1 MRKNC
6 KKFVKIFYTVH
17 LPHCGTGVDK
27 TPPPRLQSSCAAA
40 ALAPAYS
47 RPRGR
52 KSSSENAGKSGGQSR
67 LGREMRTARKGVVA
81 RNGGLRVKIAA
92 LVLFFVTYV
101 LLLALPK
108 FRSYIAAFVGVLFL
122 CLNILPWQEFATA
135 IDWNV
140 LMIIAGTMGIVALFI
155 ESKMPALLA
164 DLLISRMPN
173 VKWAIIALSLF
184 AGLVSAFVDN
194 VATVLMIAPI
204 ALSLSKKLDIS
215 PVPGIIAIAVASN
228 LQGAATLVGD
238 TTSIMLGSATG
249 MSFIDFFVMDGKM
262 GMFWIV
268 QIAALAA
275 TVYLLFVFRKDKQK
289 IEYTERTEVKDFFP
303 SFLLIAMLALLI
315 GTSFVADKPDVTPG
329 IICVGLMVVGM
340 IYTVIRRKD
349 FSGVKNTLKEID
361 FKTLLL
367 LAGIF
372 LIIGGLDS
380 VGIIDDIADI
390 LVKASGGN
398 IFALYSLLVWA
409 SVLVSAFIDNIPYV
423 ATMLPVIAGIA
434 TGMGLGAGESMVLYL
449 GLLSGATLGGNLTP
463 IGASANITATGIL
476 RKEGYEV
483 KTLQYMKISVPFTLI
498 AVLVGYGLVWLVY
511 S

>member
-1 MRKNC
+1 M
-6 KKFVKIFYTVH
+6 
-17 LPHCGTGVDK
+17 
-27 TPPPRLQSSCAAA
+27 
-40 ALAPAYS
+40 
-47 RPRGR
+47 
-52 KSSSENAGKSGGQSR
+52 
-67 LGREMRTARKGVVA
+67 
-81 RNGGLRVKIAA
+81 KIAA
-92 LVLFFVTYV
+92 LVLFLVTYV

-108 FRSYIAAFVGVLFL
+108 FRAYIAAGVGFLFL
-122 CLNILPWQEFATA
+122 CIGILPWGEFATA

-164 DLLISRMPN
+164 DLLIARMPN

-194 VATVLMIAPI
+194 VATVLMVAPI

-215 PVPGIIAIAVASN
+215 PVPGIIAIAVSSN

-238 TTSIMLGSATG
+238 TTSIMLGSEVG

-275 TVYLLFVFRKDKQK
+275 TAYLLIVFRKDKQK
-289 IEYTERTEVKDFFP
+289 IEYSERTEVKDFFP
-303 SFLLIAMLALLI
+303 TFLLIAMLALLI
-315 GTSFVADKPDVTPG
+315 GVSFIPDKPDVTPG

-349 FSGVKNTLKEID
+349 FSGVKNTVKEID

-390 LVKASGGN
+390 LVRASGGN
-398 IFALYSLLVWA
+398 LFALYSLLVWA
-409 SVLVSAFIDNIPYV
+409 LVWASVLISAFIDNIPYV
-423 ATMLPVIAGIA
+423 ATMLPVITGIA
-434 TGMGLGAGESMVLYL
+434 ASMGISAEASMVLYL

-476 RKEGYEV
+476 RKAGHEV
-483 KTLQYMKISVPFTLI
+483 GTLQYMKISVPFTLI
-498 AVLVGYGLVWLVY
+498 AVLVGYGLVWAVY
-511 S
+511 A

>member
-1 MRKNC
+1 M
-6 KKFVKIFYTVH
+6 
-17 LPHCGTGVDK
+17 
-27 TPPPRLQSSCAAA
+27 
-40 ALAPAYS
+40 
-47 RPRGR
+47 
-52 KSSSENAGKSGGQSR
+52 
-67 LGREMRTARKGVVA
+67 
-81 RNGGLRVKIAA
+81 
-92 LVLFFVTYV
+92 LFLVTYV

-108 FRSYIAAFVGVLFL
+108 WRAYIAAFVGFLFM
-122 CLNILPWQEFATA
+122 CIGILPWGDFPSA

-164 DLLISRMPN
+164 DMLIARMPN

-194 VATVLMIAPI
+194 VATVLMVAPI

-215 PVPGIIAIAVASN
+215 PVPGIIAIAVSSN

-238 TTSIMLGSATG
+238 TTSIMLGSETG
-249 MSFIDFFVMDGKM
+249 MTFTDFFVLDGKM

-268 QIAALAA
+268 QIAAIAA
-275 TVYLLFVFRKDKQK
+275 TCYLLFVFRKDKQK
-289 IEYTERTEVKDFFP
+289 IEYNERTEVTDLFP
-303 SFLLIAMLALLI
+303 SVLLILMLGLLI
-315 GTSFVADKPDVTPG
+315 GVSFLPEKPDVTPG
-329 IICVGLMVVGM
+329 IICMGLMVVGM
-340 IYTVIRRKD
+340 IYTVIRRKN

-390 LVKASGGN
+390 LVKASGGDL
-398 IFALYSLLVWA
+398 FALYSLLVWA

-434 TGMGLGAGESMVLYL
+434 GSMGLATGEAMVLYL

-476 RKEGYEV
+476 RKEGHEV
-483 KTLQYMKISVPFTLI
+483 RTLTYMKISVPFTLI
-498 AVLVGYGLVWLVY
+498 AVLVGYGLVWAVY
-511 S
+511 A

>member
-1 MRKNC
+1 M
-6 KKFVKIFYTVH
+6 
-17 LPHCGTGVDK
+17 
-27 TPPPRLQSSCAAA
+27 
-40 ALAPAYS
+40 
-47 RPRGR
+47 
-52 KSSSENAGKSGGQSR
+52 
-67 LGREMRTARKGVVA
+67 
-81 RNGGLRVKIAA
+81 
-92 LVLFFVTYV
+92 LFLVTYV

-108 FRSYIAAFVGVLFL
+108 FRAYIAAGVGFLFL
-122 CLNILPWQEFATA
+122 CIGILPWGDFATA

-164 DLLISRMPN
+164 DLLIARMPN
-173 VKWAIIALSLF
+173 VKWAVIALSLF

-194 VATVLMIAPI
+194 VATVLMVAPI

-215 PVPGIIAIAVASN
+215 PVPGIIAIAVSSN

-238 TTSIMLGSATG
+238 TTSIMLGSEVG

-275 TVYLLFVFRKDKQK
+275 TAYLLIVFRKDKQK
-289 IEYTERTEVKDFFP
+289 IEYSERTEVKDFFP
-303 SFLLIAMLALLI
+303 TFLLVAMLALLI
-315 GTSFVADKPDVTPG
+315 GVSFIPEKPDVTPG

-349 FSGVKNTLKEID
+349 FSGVKN
-361 FKTLLL
+361 
-367 LAGIF
+367 
-372 LIIGGLDS
+372 GGLDA

-390 LVKASGGN
+390 LVKASGGS

-409 SVLVSAFIDNIPYV
+409 SVLISAFIDNIPYV
-423 ATMLPVIAGIA
+423 ATMLPVITGIA
-434 TGMGLGAGESMVLYL
+434 SSMGISPEQTMVLYL

-476 RKEGYEV
+476 RKAGHEV
-483 KTLQYMKISVPFTLI
+483 GTLQYMKISVPFTLI
-498 AVLVGYGLVWLVY
+498 AVLVGYGLVWAVY
-511 S
+511 A